1 MSVRESAGA
10 AAACGSMGAREAADV
25 AVVTRDPMGALESAG
40 VAVACGSMAA
50 RCAGAAGMRCS
61 AVFVGTERCVS
72 SGSVITHTSG
82 ADGFS
87 ESSAR
92 VRTPAE
98 VVFTIFAC
106 CPEATV
112 ESTGADVA
120 RGSMSARESAGA
132 AAASKGAPSTEDAD
146 DSWESA
152 GAAAA
157 STSALST
164 EGADGLREAVSAAAA
179 SKDAPLTGVASG
191 ARGVEAAGITGIPAG
206 ARRRRRCGG
215 RRAYRPESARRT
227 RPPAS

>member
-10 AAACGSMGAREAADV
+10 AAACGSMGAREAAGV

-92 VRTPAE
+92 VRTPAK
-98 VVFTIFAC
+98 VVFTIFARC
-106 CPEATV
+106 SEAAV
-112 ESTGADVA
+112 ESTGAGIA
-120 RGSMSARESAGA
+120 RGSMSVR
-132 AAASKGAPSTEDAD
+132 
-146 DSWESA
+146 ESA

-191 ARGVEAAGITGIPAG
+191 ARGVEAAGITGLPAG